1 METACGA
8 VVMFLGHTAA
18 AAAAAAVVITTAER
32 LKAEAKAVLLRGRK

>member
-8 VVMFLGHTAA
+8 VVMFLGHT
-18 AAAAAAVVITTAER
+18 AAAAVVITTAER